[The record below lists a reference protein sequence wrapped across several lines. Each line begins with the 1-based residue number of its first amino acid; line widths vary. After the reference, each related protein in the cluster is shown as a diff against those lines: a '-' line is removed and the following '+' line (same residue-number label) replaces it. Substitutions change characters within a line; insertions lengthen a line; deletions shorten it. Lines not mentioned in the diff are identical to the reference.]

1 MKTMVAGLG
10 SLVLGLGLSSTAL
23 AQEQPA
29 PPPPPVQVQEA
40 PPPPAPAPPAPQ
52 TSWVRAY
59 PTGQWVYT
67 SDYGWVWVPA
77 GTATT
82 VVEGVPYAEL
92 YTPAY
97 GWTWYVSP
105 WGFGSYHYGPWVAHT
120 WHPVGWRGGWV
131 AHPRVA
137 VRLGAPHFGVHYG
150 AAVHYGGGV
159 HYGAGAHFG
168 GWHHR

>member
-10 SLVLGLGLSSTAL
+10 ALVLGLGLSSTAL

-29 PPPPPVQVQEA
+29 PPPPPAQVQEA
-40 PPPPAPAPPAPQ
+40 PPPPAPPAPQ
-52 TSWVRAY
+52 ASWVRAY

-77 GTATT
+77 GSATT
-82 VVEGVPYAEL
+82 MVDGVPYAEL

-105 WGFGSYHYGPWVAHT
+105 WGFGPYHYGSWVVHPWR
-120 WHPVGWRGGWV
+120 PVGWRGGWV
-131 AHPRVA
+131 AHPGVA
-137 VRLGAPHFGVHYG
+137 VRLGVPRVGVG
-150 AAVHYGGGV
+150 VRVGGYHG
-159 HYGAGAHFG
+159 G